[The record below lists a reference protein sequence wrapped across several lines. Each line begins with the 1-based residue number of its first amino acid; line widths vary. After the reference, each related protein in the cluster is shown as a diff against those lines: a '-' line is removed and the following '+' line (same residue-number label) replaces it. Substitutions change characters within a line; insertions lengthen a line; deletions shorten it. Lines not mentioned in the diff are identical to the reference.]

1 MQSFCAAPRASCIA
15 ERRGRALSSREP
27 SASCRCSLGG
37 PPPACASRADVFTK
51 NTASCCPDRR
61 MPVYSQRLGGPPPA
75 DAAHGIVP
83 CNLPCVAFHRRTT
96 RASSVYTRTIGILP
110 MFAWRA
116 SARVR
121 EPGIHAQQLGG
132 AALWRDEGGLP
143 GHRSEQSGR
152 LGERGSPSSLT
163 ISTSRPASA
172 GVRGVRPVRCRL
184 AVFTRTIGV
193 RHVAAAAG
201 KTACRS
207 SRF

>member
-1 MQSFCAAPRASCIA
+1 MLT
-15 ERRGRALSSREP
+15 ALRH
-27 SASCRCSLGG
+27 
-37 PPPACASRADVFTK
+37 PACARQQ
-51 NTASCCPDRR
+51 RR
-61 MPVYSQRLGGPPPA
+61 LLGPGQPLTDSA
-75 DAAHGIVP
+75 LKTGNSNVLGVVKHGIVP
-83 CNLPCVAFHRRTT
+83 CSLPCVAFHRRTT
-96 RASSVYTRTIGILP
+96 RAGSVYTRTIGILP

-132 AALWRDEGGLP
+132 AALWRDEGELP
-143 GHRSEQSGR
+143 GHRSEQLGR

-172 GVRGVRPVRCRL
+172 GVRGVRPVQCRL

-193 RHVAAAAG
+193 CHVAAAAG